1 MNPQQILKATAGA
14 GHQSHN
20 PERTVTKTDFTGS
33 SQDRHGA
40 AWAGD
45 WRQLLPHL
53 DGLPLLPCG
62 WGDEKKAPMLD
73 QWEAAS
79 FAPHEIAAMNG
90 AVRCVGTRTGTD
102 AGGLVSFDIDGA
114 TALELAL
121 QEGCDPQQA
130 HTWQVHRNTDP
141 CRLKVNW
148 QLTPKQQLQIGR
160 FTDKAR
166 TKLPPRDAN
175 GQVLLDSNG
184 KRIKGE
190 AVEVFHHPGRQIVVI
205 GEHVA
210 SGGHYCWPEGC
221 GPEALALIP
230 PNWWQLLLR
239 IQAKELGIQETT
251 VASRASTSGSSSK
264 GEWESLAVCP
274 ICSRDTTAYCSRHR
288 GRGTVRCFHGST
300 FNPTYRHQLDH
311 LGAMVQGSDG
321 IAYGYAGTGPQSN
334 GDVFSTFVVHQDR
347 PPDQPLQ
354 LQPITSDQ
362 LGQTSSNGKGNG
374 PAPAPEDERQER
386 RKCLEHLYDDLV
398 DARLTGEATLADV
411 IVADIVCRNIT
422 RDRIEDEVIQ
432 RWARRRGYQLPNAV
446 GIAPKRGRMIGHHDD
461 DTAPGIT
468 ALLPGFINDHELHVF
483 AADAGAGKT
492 HQTLAMIRAI
502 QERRYGFLDQET
514 PRHINTTDTRSTV
527 LYIATDGE
535 GGSFGMIADYC
546 ERVGIGAAHNLEV
559 WAQDDDTGE
568 AAWTVSL
575 PNLERLAQRLADGDV
590 ALVVIDTAKAAIEGA
605 GISIG
610 IGPVG
615 TYLRTLKAIVCRH
628 CALWINHHTNRTGR
642 GIKSIA
648 SHPAFMEVPG
658 GVHTLELIDRN
669 GEGNAWRWTVQ
680 KLRGS
685 ERRSFLFD
693 IGPDGPRVIE
703 GHFYENCREQVLAV
717 IAARWRGQRD
727 TPSLPTTPAALAE
740 HTGRPIKSIY
750 NALDQLRQQRLIRAR
765 GRGYRPTPQGERTAK
780 PDTHTPPPP
789 PSENKT
795 SGTNTDRDT
804 AAQPISRII
813 PRELPGT
820 KTPEPLQERERER
833 FFPVNGFL
841 LGGGGGSAAPP
852 PAYLPDDDDPA
863 WGPRPEVQS

>member
-1 MNPQQILKATAGA
+1 MNPQQILSEQAEAGS
-14 GHQSHN
+14 HQS
-20 PERTVTKTDFTGS
+20 DFTGS
-33 SQDRHGA
+33 SQDRHGPGA
-40 AWAGD
+40 RSSKRHPCPICGRTKDGD
-45 WRQLLPHL
+45 CEVRH
-53 DGLPLLPCG
+53 DGLVFC
-62 WGDEKKAPMLD
+62 
-73 QWEAAS
+73 
-79 FAPHEIAAMNG
+79 
-90 AVRCVGTRTGTD
+90 
-102 AGGLVSFDIDGA
+102 
-114 TALELAL
+114 
-121 QEGCDPQQA
+121 
-130 HTWQVHRNTDP
+130 HR
-141 CRLKVNW
+141 
-148 QLTPKQQLQIGR
+148 
-160 FTDKAR
+160 
-166 TKLPPRDAN
+166 
-175 GQVLLDSNG
+175 
-184 KRIKGE
+184 
-190 AVEVFHHPGRQIVVI
+190 
-205 GEHVA
+205 
-210 SGGHYCWPEGC
+210 
-221 GPEALALIP
+221 
-230 PNWWQLLLR
+230 
-239 IQAKELGIQETT
+239 
-251 VASRASTSGSSSK
+251 GSSSHPP
-264 GEWESLAVCP
+264 EWAIKPGDYGQCHDGQTWAFLGDSDLGRAQFRIHKPRSSNGNGHSSDEPLRLAPIKIPRPAAIRHWTYTDRDGQPLIRVRRSDDGSGGRKIWQESLVPGKAPRDLLP
-274 ICSRDTTAYCSRHR
+274 IVA
-288 GRGTVRCFHGST
+288 
-300 FNPTYRHQLDH
+300 PYRHQEALEALEGGAPMVFWVEGEPCADALWE
-311 LGAMVQGSDG
+311 LGLPAVSCIGG
-321 IAYGYAGTGPQSN
+321 AGQFRPERDAGL
-334 GDVFSTFVVHQDR
+334 F
-347 PPDQPLQ
+347 PPDRLAVVPDRDAAGLAHARAIDAAHPGSRW
-354 LQPITSDQ
+354 LLCWPDQ
-362 LGQTSSNGKGNG
+362 RELWGDALPEAHGLDVADWIASGATVEDLLAAVATTPPG
-374 PAPAPEDERQER
+374 PAGGEQQQDDDRDTR
-386 RKCLEHLYDDLV
+386 RRSLDQQYDDLV
-398 DARLTGEATLADV
+398 DARIKGETTLSDV
-411 IVADIVCRNIT
+411 ITSEITCRHIP

-446 GIAPKRGRMIGHHDD
+446 GTVPKRGRMIGTGDP
-461 DTAPGIT
+461 DTGPGIA

-693 IGPDGPRVIE
+693 IGPEGPRVIE

-780 PDTHTPPPP
+780 PDTHTPPK
-789 PSENKT
+789 N
-795 SGTNTDRDT
+795 TNTGRKPGKEH
-804 AAQPISRII
+804 ALQGISGII

-820 KTPEPLQERERER
+820 NTPEPLQERERER
-833 FFPVNGFL
+833 FFPVNGSCI
-841 LGGGGGSAAPP
+841 GGVGVSAVLAD
-852 PAYLPDDDDPA
+852 LPKPFISDDDDPS
-863 WGPRPEVQS
+863 WGPRPEVQP